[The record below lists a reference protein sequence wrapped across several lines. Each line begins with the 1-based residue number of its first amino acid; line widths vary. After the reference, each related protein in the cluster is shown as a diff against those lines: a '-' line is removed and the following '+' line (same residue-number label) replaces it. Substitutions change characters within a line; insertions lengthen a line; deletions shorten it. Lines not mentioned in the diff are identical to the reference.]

1 MSNTTSVPSGIFFK
15 VMKKEF
21 RLRRHEDFLNV
32 MHKGKKVKGN
42 GVTVFALKNDLGKAQ
57 YGIMTT
63 KKLGN
68 AVTRVRVRRQ
78 VRAFLSIYNR
88 YIISYDI
95 VIIIRRDFL
104 FRSSEDNKKELFK
117 ALDKLIEIK

>member
-1 MSNTTSVPSGIFFK
+1 
-15 VMKKEF
+15 MKKEF

-32 MHKGKKVKGN
+32 MHKGKKVKGI

-78 VRAFLSIYNR
+78 IRAFLSIYNR

-104 FRSSEDNKKELFK
+104 FRSSEDNKSELFK